1 MATVLDIAKRNPNA
15 APVAVSD
22 AARAAGQTA
31 LSIEKT
37 AEINVVAGAAPGG
50 ASLIGLTRDQLKDS
64 LAAIGVPE
72 REQKMRVAQ
81 LWHWIYFRGAKD
93 FAEMTNVGKELRA
106 KLAAAYTLARPQVVS
121 EQVSKDGTRKWL
133 IRMASTGP
141 LDKGAEIECV
151 YIPEVDRGTLC
162 VSSQVGCTLTC
173 SFCHTGT
180 QRLVR
185 NLTSAE
191 IVAQLIVARDMI
203 GDWPDATPP
212 EGAFVPS
219 DGGRFVSNI
228 VFMGMGEPLYN
239 PDNVIAAID
248 VMSDGEGLT
257 LSRRRITVSTSGVV
271 PQMERLGAE
280 ANTMLAISLH
290 AVRDELRDE
299 LVPINRKYDIKQLL
313 DACRAYPGL
322 SNARRITFEYVM
334 LKGVNDSDADARELV
349 RLLKGI
355 PAKINLIPFNP
366 WPGSKYECSDWDRIE
381 RFSEI
386 VYRAGY
392 ASPVRTPRGRD
403 ILAACG
409 QLKSETEKLRAR
421 ARMMAEQ
428 GIGAEGVYAVGNG
441 E

>member
-1 MATVLDIAKRNPNA
+1 MATVLDIAKHNPNA
-15 APVAVSD
+15 VPVAVSE
-22 AARAAGQTA
+22 AARAAGF
-31 LSIEKT
+31 IEKK
-37 AEINVVAGAAPGG
+37 AELTVAAGAAPGG

-64 LAAIGVPE
+64 LSHIGVPE
-72 REQKMRVAQ
+72 RELKMRVAQ

-93 FAEMTNVGKELRA
+93 FAEMTNMGKELRA
-106 KLAAAYTLARPQVVS
+106 KLAAAYTLARPMVVS

-191 IVAQLIVARDMI
+191 IVAQLIVARDSI

-212 EGAFVPS
+212 EGAFVPN

-239 PDNVIAAID
+239 IGDVIAAID

-271 PQMERLGAE
+271 PQMERLGAQ

-290 AVRDELRDE
+290 AVRDELRD
-299 LVPINRKYDIKQLL
+299 
-313 DACRAYPGL
+313 
-322 SNARRITFEYVM
+322 
-334 LKGVNDSDADARELV
+334 
-349 RLLKGI
+349 
-355 PAKINLIPFNP
+355 
-366 WPGSKYECSDWDRIE
+366 
-381 RFSEI
+381 
-386 VYRAGY
+386 
-392 ASPVRTPRGRD
+392 
-403 ILAACG
+403 
-409 QLKSETEKLRAR
+409 
-421 ARMMAEQ
+421 
-428 GIGAEGVYAVGNG
+428 
-441 E
+441 